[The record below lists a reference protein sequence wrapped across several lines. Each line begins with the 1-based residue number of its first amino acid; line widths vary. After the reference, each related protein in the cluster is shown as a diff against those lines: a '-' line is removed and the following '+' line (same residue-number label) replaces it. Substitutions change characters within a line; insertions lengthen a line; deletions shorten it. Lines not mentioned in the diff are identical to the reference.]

1 MSLVTDNFNR
11 SDESPLSGGGAWTA
25 WGGFARPNL
34 SSNQVRWDSV
44 AGGEQASRY
53 TGISWGENQ
62 TAEIEVGA
70 ALGNDDY
77 VGVIARASGAG
88 GSEDGLI
95 LRLHKKHPDFGG
107 GYEIILAEFIG
118 GGGGGSG
125 HAVSAPSIG
134 DKIRLELT
142 GTAVKGYYKGNLE
155 FDTTTT
161 VTGGSPGLYITA
173 DANTVRA
180 DNWAGEDALITA
192 TPGAASLSLAGLPSS
207 LDNLDP
213 PAGALALAGA
223 APSSYSGTPVSPSAG
238 ALQLAGAAPSVS
250 HLESL
255 RDEWAVLRKYTTVLT
270 DSWTV
275 VPTRLVSTL
284 RDEWTV
290 LQELAPLRDEWR
302 VYPDKLPDLFAEPVH
317 EPRALATV
325 S

>member
-125 HAVSAPSIG
+125 HAGSAPGIG

-192 TPGAASLSLAGLPSS
+192 TPGAASLS
-207 LDNLDP
+207 
-213 PAGALALAGA
+213 LAGA